1 MELRNKDNT
10 KRVLARL
17 EAVYDYML
25 KKPEDELAAFNETFG
40 LVLDDLDPQA
50 VQAAAM
56 QWLVS
61 DNAFMPKPGELRAI
75 AVNLQRKAL
84 GETGLPDVAAAW
96 IQARKYCSAWTR
108 YREMDSSQGST
119 GYHEIIEGELVKVDF
134 DKSSLY
140 PKGIHPAVVDAC
152 KTLGITRIFYCDPMD
167 TMAEGTLFAQFK
179 ATYGTVQERI
189 EKQSEVMHPMI
200 ASALGG
206 VVARIRERAQQVQLT
221 GASDERR

>member
-75 AVNLQRKAL
+75 AIGLQRKAL
-84 GETGLPDVAAAW
+84 GETGLPDVAQAW
-96 IQARKYCSAWTR
+96 LQARKYCAAWMQ
-108 YREMDSSQGST
+108 YRSMDSSQGST
-119 GYHEIIEGELVKVDF
+119 GYHEIVNGELVKVDF
-134 DKSSLY
+134 EQSEIY
-140 PKGIHPAVVDAC
+140 PKALHPAVVDAC
-152 KTLGITRIFYCDPMD
+152 KTLGITRIFYTDPMD

-179 ATYGTVQERI
+179 ATYGTVQERV
-189 EKQSEVMHPMI
+189 EKQSEIMHPMI

-206 VVARIRERAQQVQLT
+206 VVARIRERAQHVQLT
-221 GASDERR
+221 GASDERS